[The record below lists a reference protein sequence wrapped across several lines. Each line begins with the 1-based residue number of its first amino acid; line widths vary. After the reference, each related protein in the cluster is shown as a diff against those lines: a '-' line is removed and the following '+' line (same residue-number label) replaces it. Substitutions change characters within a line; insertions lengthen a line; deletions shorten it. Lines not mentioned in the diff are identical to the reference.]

1 MLQKSSL
8 TLSDGTTLDDLIM
21 RDSNEVSLRVMSD
34 KELYDIEME
43 RVFAKTWL
51 LLAHDSE
58 IPNSGDFVVRDMAED
73 NVIIARDRE
82 GNVNVSLNVCPHRG
96 MRVCT
101 AEAGNKPIHQ
111 CIYHGWAFKPDGDF
125 IGAPVEREK
134 IHGISTAHRSMNFW
148 AIRNT
153 ISTSFSAAQTVV
165 SNCLARRSASLFRAT
180 GKSPASSQAPMV
192 STR

>member
-8 TLSDGTTLDDLIM
+8 TLSDGTKLDDLII
-21 RDSNEVSLRVMSD
+21 RESNEVSLRVMSD

-51 LLAHDSE
+51 LLAHDTE

-134 IHGISTAHRSMNFW
+134 MHGNDVDELYGDYHGGKRYAD
-148 AIRNT
+148 ADG
-153 ISTSFSAAQTVV
+153 AVE
-165 SNCLARRSASLFRAT
+165 FRADRRC
-180 GKSPASSQAPMV
+180 GGQSDLHGHAL
-192 STR
+192 RRRG